1 VLLLVEEGRRCCYL
15 SKRPAGVAACR
26 GEAPSR
32 GVGHGPWQGV
42 RKGRTANK
50 GRRGVP
56 ARGGGQ
62 RRARADGRFLHDAA
76 VSLHDAARRKENEGD
91 FSYSK

>member
-42 RKGRTANK
+42 RKGRTADK

-76 VSLHDAARRKENEGD
+76 VSFTRCGQEKRKRRG
-91 FSYSK
+91 FFL